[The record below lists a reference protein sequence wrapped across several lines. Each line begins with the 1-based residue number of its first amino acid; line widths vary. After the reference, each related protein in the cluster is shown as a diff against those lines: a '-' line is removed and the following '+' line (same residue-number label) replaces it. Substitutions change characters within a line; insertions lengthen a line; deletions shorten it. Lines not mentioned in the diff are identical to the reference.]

1 MIWQTGW
8 GDNVLKDVMK
18 RHAGI
23 KVVVPTNCTDEF
35 YGEACKR
42 AHADHF
48 FDKPF
53 QLMRVL
59 EVFSKWSS

>member
-1 MIWQTGW
+1 
-8 GDNVLKDVMK
+8 MK